1 VAETHSGTK
10 GKLEAAGSALFA
22 LQFIQAH
29 AVRSVDQAIER
40 AHETGLTGFEILLRL
55 AKLHPD
61 GASVRYLSDQV
72 VVSPSRVSRVA
83 EDLVRRGLL
92 ERAASPHDG
101 RLALVR
107 LTDDGRGELAAME
120 ATYLTAVGE
129 HLADHL
135 TPDQVEALTEIGR
148 ALGAPHC

>member
-1 VAETHSGTK
+1 VTTPASKITP
-10 GKLEAAGSALFA
+10 KLEAAGAALFA

-29 AVRSVDQAIER
+29 VVRPVDQALER
-40 AHETGLTGFEILLRL
+40 GHETSLTGFELLLRL
-55 AKLHPD
+55 AKLHPE

-72 VVSPSRVSRVA
+72 VISPSRVSRVA

-107 LTDDGRGELAAME
+107 LTEAGRQELAAME
-120 ATYLTAVGE
+120 TTYLDAVGK
-129 HLADHL
+129 HFADQL
-135 TPDQVEALTEIGR
+135 TLDQVAALIEVGR